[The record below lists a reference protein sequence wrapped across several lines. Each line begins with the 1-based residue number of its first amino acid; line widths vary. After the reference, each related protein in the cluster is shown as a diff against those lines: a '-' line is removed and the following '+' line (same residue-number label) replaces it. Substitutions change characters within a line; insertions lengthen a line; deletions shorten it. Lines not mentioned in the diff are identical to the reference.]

1 MSNDAEDIRKDLLK
15 RMAALRQ
22 TIDPKVLNRTKL
34 AMFGKVP
41 YDQDVAKEAVA
52 KFLDARD
59 DGGAFRRKLE
69 QALKDKGASLDLET
83 AKAEAPKDEAAK
95 HPLKPRRIGRIA

>member
-1 MSNDAEDIRKDLLK
+1 MSDIREKLL
-15 RMAALRQ
+15 RQMAALRQ
-22 TIDPKVLNRTKL
+22 TIDPKVLDRAKL

-41 YDQDVAKEAVA
+41 YDQDVAKEAIA
-52 KFLDARD
+52 RFLDARD

-69 QALKDKGASLDLET
+69 QALARDGARLDLET
-83 AKAEAPKDEAAK
+83 AAGGKPETTPPKPT

>member
-1 MSNDAEDIRKDLLK
+1 MSDVRKDLL
-15 RMAALRQ
+15 RQMAALRQ
-22 TIDPKVLNRTKL
+22 TIDPKVLDRAKL

-52 KFLDARD
+52 RFLETRD

-69 QALKDKGASLDLET
+69 QALQREGAKLDLD
-83 AKAEAPKDEAAK
+83 APGDDAPRGT
-95 HPLKPRRIGRIA
+95 HPLRPRRIGRIA

>member
-1 MSNDAEDIRKDLLK
+1 MSDDIRKDLLR

-52 KFLDARD
+52 RFLDARE

-69 QALKDKGASLDLET
+69 QALKQEGATLDLDDAT
-83 AKAEAPKDEAAK
+83 GTDAAK
-95 HPLKPRRIGRIA
+95 DGRHPLKPRRIGRIA

>member
-1 MSNDAEDIRKDLLK
+1 MSNESSDLRKELLR

-22 TIDPKVLNRTKL
+22 TIDPKVLNRAKL
-34 AMFGKVP
+34 ATFGKVP
-41 YDQDVAKEAVA
+41 YDQETAKRAVA
-52 KFLDARD
+52 SFLDQRD

-69 QALKDKGASLDLET
+69 QALKQEGAALDLDP
-83 AKAEAPKDEAAK
+83 ARNEAPKEQS

>member
-1 MSNDAEDIRKDLLK
+1 MSDIRKDLLRK
-15 RMAALRQ
+15 MAALRQ

-41 YDQDVAKEAVA
+41 YDQEVAKQAVA
-52 KFLDARD
+52 QFLDARD

-69 QALKDKGASLDLET
+69 QALKQEGATLDLDT
-83 AKAEAPKDEAAK
+83 AAPAPAPAKDD
-95 HPLKPRRIGRIA
+95 PPQPKPRRFGRIA

>member
-1 MSNDAEDIRKDLLK
+1 MSDDIRKDLLK

-41 YDQDVAKEAVA
+41 YDQEVAKEAVA

-69 QALKDKGASLDLET
+69 QALKQEGASLDLAT
-83 AKAEAPKDEAAK
+83 PKAETSKDEAAK

>member
-1 MSNDAEDIRKDLLK
+1 MSGSSDIRKELLR

-22 TIDPKVLNRTKL
+22 TIDPKVLNRAKL
-34 AMFGKVP
+34 ATFGKVP
-41 YDQDVAKEAVA
+41 FDQDAAKQAVSQ
-52 KFLDARD
+52 FLEQRD

-69 QALKDKGASLDLET
+69 QALRQEGASLDLDT
-83 AKAEAPKDEAAK
+83 GTDPAPKEQS

>member
-1 MSNDAEDIRKDLLK
+1 MADGSDIRKDLLR

-22 TIDPKVLNRTKL
+22 TIDPKVLTRTKL

-52 KFLDARD
+52 RFLDARD

-69 QALKDKGASLDLET
+69 QALKQEGATLDLDT
-83 AKAEAPKDEAAK
+83 GTPKDEPSAETA